1 MKKLTD
7 QAQDDKLRDIGG
19 VLDKFNLSDQDRR
32 KFTEFRQLVDKAS
45 KEIRRGIKQF
55 DSTIAVV
62 IVVGM
67 LKAGKSTLINLF
79 ARNTNASPVGFGV
92 DTTLR
97 PALIKMREKSEAGGE
112 QKGAIY
118 VYTSRP
124 VSLMQTAKSQTA
136 PKSDKVSEENQHND
150 DKASEEKL
158 LSDNEDEQF
167 SEVLQGVMDEL
178 RGITPDTGRAACIKV
193 TLELN
198 QENLR
203 HALCEKSSNVIPE
216 EPVLVVIELPY
227 NEDAEL
233 LKDGNYLL
241 DMPGLDSA
249 NSEISKKLGTRYR
262 KLVDQCDMVLCLQ
275 SSVAPL
281 NQPALD
287 CFQKVLETRSTAT
300 AWVIQN
306 NVACKPWLKE
316 EKINDEKNIQ
326 RQRAVEVIS
335 QLSDKLSVSAAN
347 LGQAYAAL
355 LERESFL
362 RKGENLPDGTLI
374 EPGKQGK
381 LFEKSEFAL
390 FETNMIGRLRESGR
404 ITRFQHCKE
413 ELSRKVEE
421 AIRNLKTYRDEQQG
435 DCHQRKEHC
444 DGWKGILGWIDEEIE
459 KERRCADAQCVQ
471 LKERRIKEAL
481 KADLPSLALHMSE
494 EEDVKEMPGSK
505 IDSHLEEV
513 VTICRRN
520 AEKLLQNITIE
531 LSEVVEN
538 DEKKENTK
546 EALKRERDEIL
557 GGVKKR
563 IEQMDSKEEL
573 KGVMKER
580 EKYELKEK
588 IHIES
593 ALVVKERFAVPKGKI
608 IHPVGASTKFENRV
622 WGILWEKKHKN
633 PGRIIEKEVED
644 IVQSYC
650 NQIIDVFRA
659 GKDDWLDAIL
669 KRSVGESLRLLKSTV
684 EGKVAENEQEYREL
698 QEHLA
703 SVDDLLKG
711 LHTIQSHVNTL

>member
-1 MKKLTD
+1 MKQLTN
-7 QAQDDKLRDIGG
+7 QTQKDKLCDIEE
-19 VLDKFNLSDQDRR
+19 VLKKFTLSDQDRR
-32 KFTEFRQLVDKAS
+32 KFADFQQLVDKAS

-97 PALIKMREKSEAGGE
+97 PALIKMREKSETGGE

-118 VYTSRP
+118 VYTSSP
-124 VSLMQTAKSQTA
+124 ILLMQTAKSQTA
-136 PKSDKVSEENQHND
+136 QKGDKVSEERQHND

-167 SEVLQGVMDEL
+167 SEALQGVMDEL
-178 RGITPDTGRAACIKV
+178 RGITSDTGRAACVKV
-193 TLELN
+193 TLELD

-203 HALCEKSSNVIPE
+203 HALCENSSNVIPE

-287 CFQKVLETRSTAT
+287 CFRNVLATRSTAT

-316 EKINDEKNIQ
+316 EKIDDEKRMQ
-326 RQRAVEVIS
+326 RQRAEKVIR
-335 QLSDKLSVSAAN
+335 QLSSNLAFSDAN

-355 LERESFL
+355 LEREDFL
-362 RKGENLPDGTLI
+362 RKGEKLPDGTLI

-390 FETNMIGRLRESGR
+390 FETNMVGRLRDEGR
-404 ITRFQHCKE
+404 ITRFHHCKE
-413 ELSRKVEE
+413 ELSSKVEE
-421 AIRNLKTYRDEQQG
+421 AIGNIETYRNKQQD
-435 DCHQRKEHC
+435 DCRQRKDHC

-459 KERRCADAQCVQ
+459 KERRCVEAQRVQ
-471 LKERRIKEAL
+471 LKESRIKKAL
-481 KADLPSLALHMSE
+481 KDNLPSLALHMSE
-494 EEDVKEMPGSK
+494 EEDVKEMPGSE
-505 IDSHLEEV
+505 IDRHLEEV
-513 VTICRRN
+513 ATICRRN
-520 AEKLLQNITIE
+520 AESLLQNITIE

-538 DEKKENTK
+538 DEKTENTK
-546 EALKRERDEIL
+546 DAMKRERDEIL
-557 GGVKKR
+557 GGVKKG
-563 IEQMDSKEEL
+563 IEQIDSKEEL

-622 WGILWEKKHKN
+622 WGFLWEKKHKN
-633 PGRIIEKEVED
+633 PGRIIEKEVD
-644 IVQSYC
+644 GIVQDYY
-650 NQIIDVFRA
+650 NQIVDVFCA

-669 KRSVGESLRLLKSTV
+669 KRSVEASLRLLKSTV

-703 SVDDLLKG
+703 SVGERLKG
-711 LHTIQSHVNTL
+711 LHTIQTYVNTL

>member
-7 QAQDDKLRDIGG
+7 QAQDDKLRDIEG

-124 VSLMQTAKSQTA
+124 ILLMQTAKSQTDQ
-136 PKSDKVSEENQHND
+136 KSDKVSEEKQLNN
-150 DKASEEKL
+150 
-158 LSDNEDEQF
+158 NEDEQF
-167 SEVLQGVMDEL
+167 SEALQSVMDEL
-178 RGITPDTGRAACIKV
+178 RGITPDTGRTVCVKV
-193 TLELN
+193 ILELN

-249 NSEISKKLGTRYR
+249 NSEISKKLGTRYK

-287 CFQKVLETRSTAT
+287 CFKEVLKTRSTAT

-316 EKINDEKNIQ
+316 EKINDEKNVQ

-374 EPGKQGK
+374 EHGKRGK
-381 LFEKSEFAL
+381 LFENSEFAL
-390 FETNMIGRLRESGR
+390 FETNMISRLRESGK

-413 ELSRKVEE
+413 ELSSKVKE
-421 AIRNLKTYRDEQQG
+421 AIGNLTTYREKQQS
-435 DCHQRKEHC
+435 DLHQREKHC
-444 DGWKGILGWIDEEIE
+444 NGWKDILDWIDGEIE
-459 KERRCADAQCVQ
+459 KERRCAEAQCVQ
-471 LKERRIKEAL
+471 LRERRIKEKL
-481 KADLPSLALHMSE
+481 KNNLPSLALHISE
-494 EEDVKEMPGSK
+494 EENVKEMPGSK

-513 VTICRRN
+513 ATICRRN
-520 AEKLLQNITIE
+520 AENLLQNITIE
-531 LSEVVEN
+531 LSEVVGN
-538 DEKKENTK
+538 DEKIENTK
-546 EALKRERDEIL
+546 DAMKRERDEIL
-557 GGVKKR
+557 GGVKKG
-563 IEQMDSKEEL
+563 IEQIGSKEEL
-573 KGVMKER
+573 KGVMKEG
-580 EKYELKEK
+580 EMYELKEK

-593 ALVVKERFAVPKGKI
+593 ALVVQERFDVPKGKT
-608 IHPVGASTKFENRV
+608 IHPVGASTKFEKRRL
-622 WGILWEKKHKN
+622 GFLWEIKHKN

-644 IVQSYC
+644 IVQGYY
-650 NQIIDVFRA
+650 NQIIDVFCA
-659 GKDDWLDAIL
+659 GKDDWLDGIL
-669 KRSVGESLRLLKSTV
+669 KRSVGESLRLLESTV
-684 EGKVAENEQEYREL
+684 KEKVAENEQAYREL

-703 SVDDLLKG
+703 SVGDLLGG

>member
-362 RKGENLPDGTLI
+362 REGENLPDGTLI

-421 AIRNLKTYRDEQQG
+421 AIGNIETYRNKQQ
-435 DCHQRKEHC
+435 DDFLQRKEHC
-444 DGWKGILGWIDEEIE
+444 NGWKGILGWIDEEIE
-459 KERRCADAQCVQ
+459 KERRSADAQCVQ

-513 VTICRRN
+513 VTTCRRN

-546 EALKRERDEIL
+546 EAMKRERDEIL

-573 KGVMKER
+573 KGVMKEG

-593 ALVVKERFAVPKGKI
+593 ALVVKERFDVPKGKI
-608 IHPVGASTKFENRV
+608 IHPVGASTKFKNRV
-622 WGILWEKKHKN
+622 CGFLWEKKHKN

-644 IVQSYC
+644 IVQSYY

-703 SVDDLLKG
+703 SVDELLKG